1 MEYRIIE
8 LKDKLIAYAQTEP
21 QEIKRME
28 NESERDVWDTMERS
42 NFFSLK
48 SSQGRGEREWG
59 SRIFEEIMVENF
71 PVWLKILIYTFK
83 NLWKPQIRINTK
95 NTIPGHVKLLKTKE
109 KI

>member
-48 SSQGRGEREWG
+48 SSQGRGERE
-59 SRIFEEIMVENF
+59 
-71 PVWLKILIYTFK
+71 
-83 NLWKPQIRINTK
+83 
-95 NTIPGHVKLLKTKE
+95 
-109 KI
+109 